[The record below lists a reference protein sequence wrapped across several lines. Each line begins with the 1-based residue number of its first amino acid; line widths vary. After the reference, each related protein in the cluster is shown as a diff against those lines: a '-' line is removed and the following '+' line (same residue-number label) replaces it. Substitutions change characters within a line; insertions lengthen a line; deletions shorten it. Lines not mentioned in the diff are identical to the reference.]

1 MTLPRWPL
9 IALTLLVATAGCNT
23 SVGTDLTRAAAKS
36 VVNPIVAER
45 FPGLPLEP
53 ATDCIIDNASSDE
66 LITLASAAATR
77 DDTAA
82 TEVVIDVARRP
93 DTLRCLGSDAIP
105 VILNTL

>member
-1 MTLPRWPL
+1 MRLEWIVIPL
-9 IALTLLVATAGCNT
+9 ALAACNT
-23 SVGTDLTRAAAKS
+23 GVGTDLTRAAAKS

-45 FPGLPLEP
+45 FPGVPLEP

-66 LITLASAAATR
+66 IITLASAAATR

-82 TEVVIDVARRP
+82 TQVVLDVAQRP
-93 DTLRCLGSDAIP
+93 DTLRCLGSDALP